1 LDTGCVLELNKKG
14 ELGLELGELG
24 LELGELALELGE
36 LGLELGEL
44 DELVL
49 DLGELDELGE
59 LVLKLELAELGFSQ
73 LVQLQALF
81 FHSKWNKLP
90 VFISIWDG

>member
-1 LDTGCVLELNKKG
+1 
-14 ELGLELGELG
+14 LELGS
-24 LELGELALELGE
+24 ELGE

-49 DLGELDELGE
+49 ELEMAELD
-59 LVLKLELAELGFSQ
+59 FSQ
-73 LVQLQALF
+73 LVQLQAF

-90 VFISIWDG
+90 VFFSIWNGGI

>member
-1 LDTGCVLELNKKG
+1 
-14 ELGLELGELG
+14 
-24 LELGELALELGE
+24 
-36 LGLELGEL
+36 
-44 DELVL
+44 L

>member
-1 LDTGCVLELNKKG
+1 
-14 ELGLELGELG
+14 
-24 LELGELALELGE
+24 
-36 LGLELGEL
+36 
-44 DELVL
+44 L

-73 LVQLQALF
+73 LVQLQAF